1 MQNVHIKTDFFK
13 VKQNRNYHY
22 TVHEAD
28 RLNIPKEREDPMED
42 LELMCFRIISH
53 VGNAKSCYIEAIHL
67 AQDGNYEAAENKLK
81 EGEVSFIEGHHAH
94 ANLIQKEAA
103 GTPTMVT
110 LLLVHAE
117 DQLMTAETV
126 CTLAKEFIKLHKKV
140 NTISA

>member
-1 MQNVHIKTDFFK
+1 
-13 VKQNRNYHY
+13 
-22 TVHEAD
+22 
-28 RLNIPKEREDPMED
+28 MED